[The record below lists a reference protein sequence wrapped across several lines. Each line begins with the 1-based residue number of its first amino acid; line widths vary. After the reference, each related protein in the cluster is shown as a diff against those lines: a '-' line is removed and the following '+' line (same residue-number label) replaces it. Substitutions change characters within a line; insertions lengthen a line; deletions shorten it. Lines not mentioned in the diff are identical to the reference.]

1 MEKEGIGRA
10 SPLSHLGSS
19 PQPPTSC
26 RAGDGQSELGETW
39 PKLILSAD
47 SQGLWERSFSVQW
60 GRRSGMY
67 SSGFQSLSQQ
77 ELRTCTLGWAVRV
90 CMLAQGDE
98 DSGFNCVVPGARYT
112 EAVDI
117 LNHRNALRRRREGLG
132 LGTWH
137 LALGVPAPAPPHLPA
152 SSGLLC
158 SHLSVASLLLHPACF
173 LTIFKDGQPRVVH
186 EIFHT
191 EGLQGFICWI
201 RQEALFAHE
210 QTKGPNR

>member
-1 MEKEGIGRA
+1 
-10 SPLSHLGSS
+10 
-19 PQPPTSC
+19 
-26 RAGDGQSELGETW
+26 
-39 PKLILSAD
+39 
-47 SQGLWERSFSVQW
+47 
-60 GRRSGMY
+60 MY

-137 LALGVPAPAPPHLPA
+137 LACPPQPLLISLPHLDYCVLTCLWLP
-152 SSGLLC
+152 C
-158 SHLSVASLLLHPACF
+158 SC
-173 LTIFKDGQPRVVH
+173 TQRVS
-186 EIFHT
+186 
-191 EGLQGFICWI
+191 
-201 RQEALFAHE
+201 
-210 QTKGPNR
+210 